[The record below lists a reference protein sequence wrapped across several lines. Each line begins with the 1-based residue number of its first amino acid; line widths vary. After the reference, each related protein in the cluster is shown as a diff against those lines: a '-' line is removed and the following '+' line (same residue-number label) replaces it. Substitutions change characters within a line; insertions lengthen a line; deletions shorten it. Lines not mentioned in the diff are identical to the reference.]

1 MDCREPKNIGSRN
14 DGAAIEGG
22 DMIETNHEDW
32 MAEESD
38 GQLSIDVYQDD
49 HSIYVLAPIAG
60 VKAGDVDI
68 SITEEVVTIRGQRS
82 PGHEMPSEKHFTQE
96 CYWGPFSRSYV
107 LPIAV
112 NTEEAKATL
121 KDGLL
126 KIEIPKDAKVKTKT
140 IKISEK

>member
-1 MDCREPKNIGSRN
+1 VSDNSQN
-14 DGAAIEGG
+14 DWLG
-22 DMIETNHEDW
+22 DDG
-32 MAEESD
+32 D

-49 HSIYVLAPIAG
+49 HSIYILAPIAG

-68 SITEEVVTIRGQRS
+68 SITDEVLTIRGSRT
-82 PGHEMPSEKHFTQE
+82 PGHDFGGEKHFTQE

-112 NTEEAKATL
+112 NAEQAKATM

-126 KIEIPKDAKVKTKT
+126 KVEIPKDEKVKTRV
-140 IKISEK
+140 IKINDGK

>member
-1 MDCREPKNIGSRN
+1 
-14 DGAAIEGG
+14 
-22 DMIETNHEDW
+22 MIETNHEDW

-38 GQLSIDVYQDD
+38 GQLSVDVYQDD

-82 PGHEMPSEKHFTQE
+82 PGHEMPGEKHFTQE

-112 NTEEAKATL
+112 NTEDAKATL

>member
-1 MDCREPKNIGSRN
+1 MSENSQN
-14 DGAAIEGG
+14 DWLADEG
-22 DMIETNHEDW
+22 
-32 MAEESD
+32 D

-49 HSIYVLAPIAG
+49 HSIYILAPIAG

-68 SITEEVVTIRGQRS
+68 SITDEVLTIRGSRT
-82 PGHEMPSEKHFTQE
+82 PGHDFGGEKHFTQE

-112 NTEEAKATL
+112 NSEQAKATM

-126 KIEIPKDAKVKTKT
+126 KVEIPKDEKVKTRI
-140 IKISEK
+140 IKINDGK